1 MTMPGEATREDRKR
15 TMNTVGR
22 LTAIAVALGVGLAL
36 ASTPATAAPT
46 ASGARLSIYTD
57 PATPKTS
64 RVTIDGLF
72 PMSEADAVGFLNN
85 IYTGAQPG
93 GMEYRIFRDDNGDES
108 GGRTYWIAGNGS
120 FDGYHLMATREGI
133 HHLFIINESN
143 DFLNEDDSVLDDDDE
158 IYVQATFVD
167 ADGGRRS
174 QISNVV
180 TGRF

>member
-1 MTMPGEATREDRKR
+1 MSSTR
-15 TMNTVGR
+15 TLGR
-22 LTAIAVALGVGLAL
+22 LTAIAVVLGAGLAV
-36 ASTPATAAPT
+36 AAVPAAAAPA
-46 ASGARLSIYTD
+46 ASGARLSIYSD

-64 RVTIDGLF
+64 RVTIDGTF

-93 GMEYRIFRDDNGDES
+93 GMEYQIIRDDNGDEA
-108 GGRTYWIAGNGS
+108 GGKTYWIAGNGS

-133 HHLFIINESN
+133 HHLFIINESH
-143 DFLNEDDSVLDDDDE
+143 DFLNEDSGTFDDIDE
-158 IYVQATFVD
+158 IYVKATFVD

-180 TGRF
+180 PGHF

>member
-1 MTMPGEATREDRKR
+1 MSTTRSTIR
-15 TMNTVGR
+15 R
-22 LTAIAVALGVGLAL
+22 LTAVAVALGAGLAV
-36 ASTPATAAPT
+36 SVTPATAAPT

-57 PATPKTS
+57 PAAPKTS

-72 PMSEADAVGFLNN
+72 PMNEADAVGYLNN

-93 GMEYRIFRDDNGDES
+93 GMEYRIFRDDNGEES
-108 GGRTYWIAGNGS
+108 GGRTYWIAGAGS
-120 FDGYHLMATREGI
+120 FDGRHLIATREGI
-133 HHLFIINESN
+133 HHMFIINESS
-143 DFLNEDDSVLDDDDE
+143 DFLNEDSGTFDDIDE

-180 TGRF
+180 AGHF